1 MGAALVLNATYE
13 PLCVVPLRRA
23 VVLVL
28 AEKAVVVEAGELV
41 MHSERLAVPDARPWC
56 GCRASCACP
65 YRREVP
71 LTRRAVL
78 DRDAH
83 ACVYCGL
90 RADTIDHVRPRSRG
104 GQHVW
109 TNVVAACARCN
120 HRKGDRLLTEIGWT
134 LPRRRCSRRPPSP
147 WSWAGPRATRPGTAT
162 WGSPPRRTSR
172 PPSERCRQPAWASSA
187 ASTTQSAS
195 TASAFSSSSVPGKL
209 GAMRMLRVRGVDAV
223 REAARR
229 PGSA

>member
-1 MGAALVLNATYE
+1 MGATLVLNATYE

-28 AEKAVVVEAGELV
+28 AEKAHVVEAGHAV
-41 MHSERLAVPDARPWC
+41 MHSERLSVPVPSVVKLTHYVRV
-56 GCRASCACP
+56 P

-78 DRDAH
+78 ERDGH

-104 GQHVW
+104 GLHVW

-120 HRKGDRLLTEIGWT
+120 HRKGDRLLGELGWGLST
-134 LPRRRCSRRPPSP
+134 APVPPPATVAVVLGWSARDP
-147 WSWAGPRATRPGTAT
+147 SWAPYLGLVPRGEVIA
-162 WGSPPRRTSR
+162 
-172 PPSERCRQPAWASSA
+172 PA
-187 ASTTQSAS
+187 
-195 TASAFSSSSVPGKL
+195 V
-209 GAMRMLRVRGVDAV
+209 
-223 REAARR
+223 
-229 PGSA
+229 

>member
-1 MGAALVLNATYE
+1 MVGGGALVLNATYE

-28 AEKAVVVEAGELV
+28 AEKAVVVEAGETV
-41 MHSERLAVPDARPWC
+41 MRSATTSIQVPTVVRLARFVRV
-56 GCRASCACP
+56 P

-83 ACVYCGL
+83 ECAYCAA

-104 GQHVW
+104 GLHVW

-120 HRKGDRLLTEIGWT
+120 HRKGDRLLLELGWR
-134 LPRRRCSRRPPSP
+134 LAIPPVQP
-147 WSWAGPRATRPGTAT
+147 PATVAVVMGWAKREPSWQQYLQPD
-162 WGSPPRRTSR
+162 WRTTGVA
-172 PPSERCRQPAWASSA
+172 PA
-187 ASTTQSAS
+187 
-195 TASAFSSSSVPGKL
+195 V
-209 GAMRMLRVRGVDAV
+209 
-223 REAARR
+223 
-229 PGSA
+229 

>member
-28 AEKAVVVEAGELV
+28 AEKAIVVEAGAQV
-41 MHSERLAVPDARPWC
+41 MHSERLAVPVPSVVRLARFV
-56 GCRASCACP
+56 RVP

-83 ACVYCGL
+83 NCVYCGT

-104 GQHVW
+104 GAHVW

-120 HRKGDRLLTEIGWT
+120 HRKGDRLLSELGWH
-134 LPRRRCSRRPPSP
+134 LPVAPAQPPATVAVVMGWAVRDP
-147 WSWAGPRATRPGTAT
+147 SWEPYLRLGA
-162 WGSPPRRTSR
+162 PPRR
-172 PPSERCRQPAWASSA
+172 ASI
-187 ASTTQSAS
+187 
-195 TASAFSSSSVPGKL
+195 ASAV
-209 GAMRMLRVRGVDAV
+209 
-223 REAARR
+223 
-229 PGSA
+229 

>member
-1 MGAALVLNATYE
+1 MSGALVLNATYE

-28 AEKAVVVEAGELV
+28 AEKAVVVEAGDGLMRSARTAIPV
-41 MHSERLAVPDARPWC
+41 PTVVRLSRYVRV
-56 GCRASCACP
+56 P

-78 DRDAH
+78 DRDRHSCA
-83 ACVYCGL
+83 YCGT

-120 HRKGDRLLTEIGWT
+120 HRKGNRLLAELGWH
-134 LPRRRCSRRPPSP
+134 L
-147 WSWAGPRATRPGTAT
+147 A
-162 WGSPPRRTSR
+162 SPPVQPPATVAVVLGWAKRDPTWQRYLSLDWTSA
-172 PPSERCRQPAWASSA
+172 QIAPA
-187 ASTTQSAS
+187 
-195 TASAFSSSSVPGKL
+195 
-209 GAMRMLRVRGVDAV
+209 
-223 REAARR
+223 
-229 PGSA
+229 

>member
-28 AEKAVVVEAGELV
+28 AEKAIIVEAGETV
-41 MHSERLAVPDARPWC
+41 MHSERLAVPVPTVVRLARYV
-56 GCRASCACP
+56 RVP

-78 DRDAH
+78 DRDGH

-104 GQHVW
+104 GAHVW

-120 HRKGDRLLTEIGWT
+120 HRKGDRLLAELGWH
-134 LPRRRCSRRPPSP
+134 
-147 WSWAGPRATRPGTAT
+147 
-162 WGSPPRRTSR
+162 
-172 PPSERCRQPAWASSA
+172 
-187 ASTTQSAS
+187 
-195 TASAFSSSSVPGKL
+195 
-209 GAMRMLRVRGVDAV
+209 LRVTPVQPPATVAVVMGWAV
-223 REAARR
+223 REPTWERYLGLREASGDVVPAV
-229 PGSA
+229 G

>member
-28 AEKAVVVEAGELV
+28 AEKAVVVESSEDV
-41 MHSERLAVPDARPWC
+41 MHSERLTVPIPTVVRLARYV
-56 GCRASCACP
+56 RVP

-83 ACVYCGL
+83 TCAYCGL
-90 RADTIDHVRPRSRG
+90 KADTIDHVRPRSRG
-104 GQHVW
+104 GLHVW

-120 HRKGDRLLTEIGWT
+120 HRKGDRLLGELGWH
-134 LPRRRCSRRPPSP
+134 LHAPPAQP
-147 WSWAGPRATRPGTAT
+147 PATIAVVMGWSAREPSWERYLGL
-162 WGSPPRRTSR
+162 PPRV
-172 PPSERCRQPAWASSA
+172 A
-187 ASTTQSAS
+187 
-195 TASAFSSSSVPGKL
+195 
-209 GAMRMLRVRGVDAV
+209 DAV
-223 REAARR
+223 
-229 PGSA
+229 